1 MGDSESTFQKV
12 VGFGQKVGGAG
23 CVFVLISITVISA
36 ALFLWLLGSIAYIV
50 FYPPP
55 PIDKSS
61 PLDQAVVSVNTFTER
76 SWGFNTQG
84 YKFVHNAEG
93 NYRNLNVTASFYF
106 YPHWQPSS
114 NPDTPPKIEKKYIQK
129 WDSKDELKF
138 YISNERIQK
147 ITLFIEGDLTA
158 GDNILKKIKFEQ
170 NWDYKR
176 PFDKP

>member
-1 MGDSESTFQKV
+1 MLTYIFGCFQ
-12 VGFGQKVGGAG
+12 
-23 CVFVLISITVISA
+23 
-36 ALFLWLLGSIAYIV
+36 
-50 FYPPP
+50 
-55 PIDKSS
+55 
-61 PLDQAVVSVNTFTER
+61 
-76 SWGFNTQG
+76 
-84 YKFVHNAEG
+84 
-93 NYRNLNVTASFYF
+93 
-106 YPHWQPSS
+106 
-114 NPDTPPKIEKKYIQK
+114 KKYIQK